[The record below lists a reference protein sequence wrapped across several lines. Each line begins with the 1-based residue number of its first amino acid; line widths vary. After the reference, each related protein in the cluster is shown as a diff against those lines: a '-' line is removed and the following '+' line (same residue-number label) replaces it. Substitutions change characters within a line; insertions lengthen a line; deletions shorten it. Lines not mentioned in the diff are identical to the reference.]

1 MQPSSRRPGRKLHGN
16 ARSCP
21 RSRRLLVERVECG
34 WTLSCAAAAAGVSE
48 RTAAKWCA
56 RWRCEGEE
64 GLLDRSSRPRRQPR
78 RTPADRVEAIVC
90 LRRLRMTA
98 AEIAE
103 VLGMALS
110 TVSLV
115 LKRAGLGRRSRL
127 AALEPINRY
136 EHQRP
141 GELVHLDV
149 KKLARFVRP
158 GHRLLGRGP
167 GRWETGA
174 GYEYLHVCVDDYS
187 RVVYVELLPDE
198 QSATAASFLIRAASH
213 FASRGVTIERVLSD
227 NGSCYRSR
235 DFADTCAELQI
246 GHSRTRPRRPQTNGK
261 AERFIQTLLREW
273 AYARLYTTSEE
284 RSATLPAWIN
294 HYNYRRP
301 HGSLKH
307 QPPTTRLN
315 NVLRNYI

>member
-1 MQPSSRRPGRKLHGN
+1 MKLHGN
-16 ARSCP
+16 ARTCP

-34 WTLSCAAAAAGVSE
+34 WTLRRAAAAAGVSE

-56 RWRCEGEE
+56 RWRPEGAP
-64 GLLDRSSRPRRQPR
+64 GLVDRSSRPHRQPR
-78 RTPADRVEAIVC
+78 RTPADRVEAIVR
-90 LRRLRMTA
+90 LRRLRMTS

-110 TVSLV
+110 TVSLI

-127 AALEPINRY
+127 EPLEPVNRY

-149 KKLARFVRP
+149 KKLARFERP

-187 RVVYVELLPDE
+187 RLVYVELLRDE
-198 QSATAASFLIRAASH
+198 QGATAAAFLARAAAH
-213 FASRGVTIERVLSD
+213 FASRGVRIERVLSD
-227 NGSCYRSR
+227 NGSCYRST
-235 DFADTCAELQI
+235 DFAETC
-246 GHSRTRPRRPQTNGK
+246 T
-261 AERFIQTLLREW
+261 
-273 AYARLYTTSEE
+273 
-284 RSATLPAWIN
+284 PAD
-294 HYNYRRP
+294 RA
-301 HGSLKH
+301 
-307 QPPTTRLN
+307 
-315 NVLRNYI
+315 

>member
-1 MQPSSRRPGRKLHGN
+1 MKLHGN
-16 ARSCP
+16 ARTCP

-34 WTLSCAAAAAGVSE
+34 WTLRRAAAAAGVSE

-56 RWRCEGEE
+56 RWRAEGEK
-64 GLLDRSSRPRRQPR
+64 GLVDRSSRPLRQPR
-78 RTPADRVEAIVC
+78 RIAADRVEAILR

-110 TVSLV
+110 TVSLI
-115 LKRAGLGRRSRL
+115 LKRSGLGRRSRL
-127 AALEPINRY
+127 EPLEPVNRY

-141 GELVHLDV
+141 GELVHLDI
-149 KKLARFVRP
+149 KKLARFDRP

-167 GRWETGA
+167 GRFETGA
-174 GYEYLHVCVDDYS
+174 GYEYLHVCIDDYS
-187 RVVYVELLPDE
+187 RVAYVEMLPDE
-198 QSATAASFLIRAASH
+198 RAATAARFLAHAAAH

-227 NGSCYRSR
+227 NGSCYRSA
-235 DFADTCAELQI
+235 DFAQTCRQLQI
-246 GHSRTRPRRPQTNGK
+246 VHSRTRPRRPQTNGK

-273 AYARLYTTSEE
+273 AYARIYTTSQE
-284 RSATLPAWIN
+284 RSSTLPTWIN

-301 HGSLKH
+301 HGSLSH
-307 QPPTTRLN
+307 QPPATRLN
-315 NVLRNYI
+315 NVPGNYI

>member
-1 MQPSSRRPGRKLHGN
+1 MKLHGN

-21 RSRRLLVERVECG
+21 RSRRLLVDRVACG
-34 WTLSCAAAAAGVSE
+34 WTVRSAAAAAGVSE

-56 RWRCEGEE
+56 RWRCEGEG
-64 GLLDRSSRPRRQPR
+64 GLLDRSSRPLRQPR
-78 RTPADRVEAIVC
+78 RMPEDRVEAVLR

-110 TVSLV
+110 TVSLI

-127 AALEPINRY
+127 APLEPVNRY

-149 KKLARFVRP
+149 KKLARFARP

-187 RVVYVELLPDE
+187 RVVYVERLNDE
-198 QSATAASFLIRAASH
+198 QGATAAAFLRRAAAHFDSH
-213 FASRGVTIERVLSD
+213 GVQIERVLTD
-227 NGSCYRSR
+227 NGSCYRST
-235 DFADTCAELQI
+235 DFAETCAQLQI
-246 GHSRTRPRRPQTNGK
+246 NHSRTRPRRPQTNGK

-273 AYARLYTTSEE
+273 AYARLYTTSDE
-284 RSATLPAWIN
+284 RAATLPTWIT

-301 HGSLKH
+301 HASLSH
-307 QPPTTRLN
+307 QPPATRLN
-315 NVLRNYI
+315 NVLRNYN